1 MSESCGCKVE
11 ATKQWLGSDEFG
23 NRYGV
28 DVDKI
33 IYCPLHAATGK
44 LLEAAKEAYSTLS
57 GLESILP
64 RITGDLRQAIAAA
77 ERKP

>member
-1 MSESCGCKVE
+1 MNSECGCEVINQGE
-11 ATKQWLGSDEFG
+11 HGWREQYVI
-23 NRYGV
+23 RY
-28 DVDKI
+28 
-33 IYCPLHAATGK
+33 CQLHASAGK